1 LELIN
6 QAIAKQAEVVS
17 FINIATMVGMV
28 LLVLCSLPLL
38 HRSPAAAGA
47 PKLPATP
54 TRRCPP

>member
-6 QAIAKQAEVVS
+6 QAIAKQAEVVA
-17 FINIATMVGMV
+17 FINIATMVGIV

-54 TRRCPP
+54 TRR